1 MKNGNF
7 ENFRHNLIQ
16 IYTKLHHIKIIG
28 RGGMPMPC
36 AAFCRDMQISKSEK
50 IILGP
55 PLPNSGYAPVS
66 LPSLEPLSFTFD
78 VMFAAYCPLL

>member
-28 RGGMPMPC
+28 GGGMAMPC

-50 IILGP
+50 M
-55 PLPNSGYAPVS
+55 PNSGYAPVS

-78 VMFAAYCPLL
+78 VIFAAYCPLL